1 MEEPVIE
8 APQERQADPT
18 NKQDTTRK
26 QIRGS
31 SLLLTGRFLSVGLNF
46 VSQVLMVRYLSQ
58 TDYGA
63 YAYALS
69 VVAFFHGISS
79 LGLRRGITRFIP
91 IYHEREEYDK
101 LSGTL
106 VLTVGTIAV
115 TAVLIIGAI
124 HLWPEQVARLV
135 KDKEQPVT
143 LLLILIFMV
152 PVEAIDGL
160 LVALFACFASPRAI
174 FFRKF
179 VVAPGLKL
187 TVVLLLILFKSSVVF
202 LAYGY
207 LTASALG
214 AAFFV
219 WLLFRMLKRQG
230 VLERLRLSSLTIP
243 AREIFSFTIP
253 LLTSDLVT
261 IVMHSADTMLLGY
274 FHDSA
279 QVAAFRAILPAA
291 QFNKIPMMSFAIL
304 YTPLAARLFAKE
316 DYKSINDLYWRTAI
330 WMSVLSFPIF
340 ALTFSMAKPLTLALY
355 GARYESSWIYMH
367 LFALGYYFNVA
378 LGFNGLTLKVLGKV
392 RYVVILNIGA
402 TVLNLILAFVL
413 IPRFGALGAAIATSS
428 AMIIHNVFKQT
439 GLRLATNI
447 RIFDWHYFSF
457 YVLIIAAAVML
468 FFIQYFTI
476 HNVYVLVPIAA
487 VFSLLLLLF
496 SKDKLKVDETF
507 PELLKIPGV
516 RSILRLKLPKWR

>member
-1 MEEPVIE
+1 MEAEVK
-8 APQERQADPT
+8 ASKAKAKKAR
-18 NKQDTTRK
+18 QDTTRK

-69 VVAFFHGISS
+69 VVAFFHGLSS

-91 IYHEREEYDK
+91 IYHEREEYEK
-101 LSGTL
+101 LTGTL
-106 VLTVGTIAV
+106 VLTLGTIAV

-135 KDKEQPVT
+135 KDKSQPIH

-160 LVALFACFASPRAI
+160 LVALFASFASPRAI

-187 TVVLLLILFKSSVVF
+187 LVVVLLIAFQSSVVF

-207 LTASALG
+207 LAASALG
-214 AAFFV
+214 VLFFI
-219 WLLFRMLKRQG
+219 WLLFRMLKQQG
-230 VLERLRLSSLTIP
+230 VLQHLRLKTMEIP
-243 AREIFSFTIP
+243 AKEIFAFTIP

-274 FHDSA
+274 FHGTT

-291 QFNKIPMMSFAIL
+291 HFNKIPMMSFAIL
-304 YTPLAARLFAKE
+304 YTPLAARLFARD
-316 DYKSINDLYWRTAI
+316 DYKGINDLYWRTAI
-330 WMSVLSFPIF
+330 WMCVLSFPIF
-340 ALTFSMAKPLTLALY
+340 ALTFSLAKPLTLFLY

-392 RYVVILNIGA
+392 RYVVILNIA
-402 TVLNLILAFVL
+402 ASLLNLLLAFLL
-413 IPRFGALGAAIATSS
+413 IPKYGALGAAIATTAS
-428 AMIIHNVFKQT
+428 MILHNVFKQA
-439 GLRLATNI
+439 GLKLAAGI
-447 RIFDWHYFSF
+447 SIFDWRYFSF
-457 YVLIIAAAVML
+457 YLLLMAGAVGLFLIQ
-468 FFIQYFTI
+468 FWTTQ
-476 HNVYVLVPIAA
+476 NVYVLVPLAA
-487 VFSLLLLLF
+487 GFSLLLFLAAR
-496 SKDKLKVDETF
+496 DKLRIEETF
-507 PELLKIPGV
+507 PELLKIPV
-516 RSILRLKLPKWR
+516 LKSIFKWKLPKLK